1 MAAVTQPVNISTF
14 KAGGTIRKFRF
25 VALNAAGEVVES
37 GANGRAIG
45 IHQGDQSVS
54 SGEFLDV
61 ALSGGGA
68 KLEVAEACAVGKLLT
83 STAAGKGEIADA
95 AGEFVGAIAFEA
107 GAADG
112 DIIGVRVVALQ
123 AQASDA

>member
-1 MAAVTQPVNISTF
+1 MAASTQPVNITTF

-25 VALNAAGEVVES
+25 VILSGAGEVSES

-45 IHQGDQSVS
+45 ISQNDASVS
-54 SGEFLDV
+54 SGDLVEV

-68 KLEVAEACAVGKLLT
+68 KLEVGEACAQGKILT
-83 STAAGKGEIADA
+83 SSPTGKGEVVDWS
-95 AGEFVGAIAFEA
+95 GEWSGAIVIES

-112 DIIGVRVVALQ
+112 DVIGVRVHGFQ
-123 AQASDA
+123 AFENEA